1 MDIHEIVG
9 AIIDSNSITTDRR
22 EIDASTESGRTVE
35 YVSRVAA
42 RHRAA
47 EGRSSVWAALAKAPS
62 LFLLDHGIR
71 FVPGHAIR

>member
-1 MDIHEIVG
+1 MIIHEIVG
-9 AIIDSNSITTDRR
+9 AVIDSDLVTTDRR

-42 RHRAA
+42 RLRAA
-47 EGRSSVWAALAKAPS
+47 ELLFSVWAALAEAPS

-71 FVPGHAIR
+71 FVSGNATR